1 MKNLLCTKF
10 SLPRQKALTSGCVC
24 SHPLFLGILYDTFPL
39 SEEDWHT
46 HQFRFIKAHAHRLLK
61 PGGVLTYCNLTSWG
75 DLMKE
80 KYTDITQMFQVISF
94 TYLAKPISVAQTSLA
109 FLGRTGRFIKKL
121 HFEGTDISFKTIFCY
136 LATFYASKSLHTRKS
151 FVLGEL
157 SFARMPSRQYCLS
170 MNKLHCYN

>member
-1 MKNLLCTKF
+1 MAD
-10 SLPRQKALTSGCVC
+10 S
-24 SHPLFLGILYDTFPL
+24 FLGILYDTFPL

-109 FLGRTGRFIKKL
+109 FLGRTGHFIKKL

-136 LATFYASKSLHTRKS
+136 LATFYAK
-151 FVLGEL
+151 
-157 SFARMPSRQYCLS
+157 
-170 MNKLHCYN
+170 NKEAGFEFKYKCKWPRTTHSHHMTD